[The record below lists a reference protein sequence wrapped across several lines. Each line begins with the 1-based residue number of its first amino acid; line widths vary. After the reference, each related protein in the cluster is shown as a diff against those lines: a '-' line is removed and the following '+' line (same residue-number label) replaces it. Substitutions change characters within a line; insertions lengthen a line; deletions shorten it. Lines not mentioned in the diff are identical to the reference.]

1 LREVVAQAC
10 GCRPAEIGFT
20 TGPFGKPRLT
30 KVALC
35 FSTSHSGDVW
45 AIAIGDRELG
55 LDIELIDPAFDRA
68 GTIGLFA
75 PGEQQALT
83 ALSGQAALDAFFA
96 CWTRKEAFVK
106 AIGLG
111 LSHPLTAFEVSVGAE
126 PALLGGGEG
135 WRLLAPRL
143 ASGLAATIAVTDD
156 GSPVE
161 LTMVRH

>member
-1 LREVVAQAC
+1 M
-10 GCRPAEIGFT
+10 
-20 TGPFGKPRLT
+20 
-30 KVALC
+30 
-35 FSTSHSGDVW
+35 SHSGDFW
-45 AIAIGDRELG
+45 AVAIGERELG

-75 PGEQQALT
+75 PGEQQALA

-111 LSHPLTAFEVSVGAE
+111 LSHPLSAFEVSVGAE
-126 PALLGGGEG
+126 PTLLSGGQD

-143 ASGLAATIAVTDD
+143 APGLATAIAATDD
-156 GSPVE
+156 GGPIE
-161 LTMVRH
+161 LKTVRH